1 MNRIISLSDIN
12 TNTNKAR
19 LTKCPGALTNV
30 KTRGE
35 RDEFL
40 KDFLNLGLLVSV
52 VSLILSGKE
61 FQTAGSA

>member
-35 RDEFL
+35 KDEFL
-40 KDFLNLGLLVSV
+40 KDF
-52 VSLILSGKE
+52 
-61 FQTAGSA
+61 